1 MVLFCVVDCY
11 VRNPTSV
18 FCFNT
23 SNRVLATI
31 KPFGKQS
38 LQYLR
43 YIHVSREPLLEFV
56 PDISVHV
63 YLLFDSVVQVKP
75 FNVSLIKIWS
85 NEGKNYEDKNTAY
98 KKLK

>member
-1 MVLFCVVDCY
+1 MNVTINQSMKKSSFVIIDDHKKNCMVLFCVVDCY

-63 YLLFDSVVQVKP
+63 
-75 FNVSLIKIWS
+75 
-85 NEGKNYEDKNTAY
+85 
-98 KKLK
+98 